1 MKSKTLLIFIV
12 FLVVIAINAHAQKKK
27 QTSLP
32 VEKSQTTTPT
42 EGQAVPVKPAPNEQA
57 QHYFKKYAMAM
68 RWNDDQVAKDALY
81 DMIVENPKNDSLIFA
96 LAYLYYENQ
105 QYAPTMLVA
114 QELLA
119 RDAKNLGYLEL
130 SGVSFENL
138 GLLDK
143 ALQNFESIYLLSNNT
158 MALYK
163 VAFLQYD
170 LKRFNEAL
178 NNVDILLGKPD
189 IETLQAGFNDGQNK
203 PKDYPLKLAVMNL
216 KGLILEGNNDKDG
229 AKKIYGDILKLSPD
243 FQPAKLNLEKL
254 K

>member
-1 MKSKTLLIFIV
+1 MKPATFLFLLLAATGTSTF
-12 FLVVIAINAHAQKKK
+12 AQKKK
-27 QTSLP
+27 QVQLP
-32 VEKSQTTTPT
+32 AEKPEVSVPAEVKT
-42 EGQAVPVKPAPNEQA
+42 ENAGVVAGIQA
-57 QHYFKKYAMAM
+57 QHYFKKYAMAL

-81 DMIVENPKNDSLIFA
+81 DLTVENPTSDSLIFA

-130 SGVSFENL
+130 SGVAFENL
-138 GLLDK
+138 GLLDRS
-143 ALQNFESIYLLSNNT
+143 LQNFESIYLLSNNT

-178 NNVDILLGKPD
+178 TNVDILLSKAD
-189 IETLQAGFNDGQNK
+189 IETLKAGFNDAQNK

-216 KGLILEGNNDKDG
+216 KGLVLEGNNDKAG
-229 AKKIYGDILKLSPD
+229 AKKVYGEILQLAPD
-243 FQPAKLNLEKL
+243 FHPAKLNLEKL

>member
-1 MKSKTLLIFIV
+1 MKQNTFIFIIL
-12 FLVVIAINAHAQKKK
+12 FAAIGINAQGQKKK
-27 QTSLP
+27 QVQLPAEKSAVSAP
-32 VEKSQTTTPT
+32 VEVQAEPT
-42 EGQAVPVKPAPNEQA
+42 KPAANEQA

-81 DMIVENPKNDSLIFA
+81 DMIVENPRNDSLIFA

-178 NNVDILLGKPD
+178 TNVDILLGKAD
-189 IETLQAGFNDGQNK
+189 IETLQAGFNDAQNK
-203 PKDYPLKLAVMNL
+203 PKDYPLKVAVMNL
-216 KGLILEGNNDKDG
+216 KGLVLEGNNDTAG
-229 AKKIYGDILKLSPD
+229 AKKIYGEILKLAPD
-243 FQPAKLNLEKL
+243 FHPAKLNLEKL

>member
-1 MKSKTLLIFIV
+1 MRHKTFFVILFV
-12 FLVVIAINAHAQKKK
+12 AIAINVHAQKKK
-27 QTSLP
+27 QTQLP
-32 VEKSQTTTPT
+32 VEKS
-42 EGQAVPVKPAPNEQA
+42 EVSVPVEVQAAPTKPTANEQA

-178 NNVDILLGKPD
+178 TNVDILLGKAD
-189 IETLQAGFNDGQNK
+189 IETLKAGFNDAQNK
-203 PKDYPLKLAVMNL
+203 PKDYPLKVAVMNL
-216 KGLILEGNNDKDG
+216 KGLVLEGNNDKLG
-229 AKKIYGDILKLSPD
+229 AKKMYEEILKLAPD
-243 FQPAKLNLEKL
+243 FQPAKLNLGKL